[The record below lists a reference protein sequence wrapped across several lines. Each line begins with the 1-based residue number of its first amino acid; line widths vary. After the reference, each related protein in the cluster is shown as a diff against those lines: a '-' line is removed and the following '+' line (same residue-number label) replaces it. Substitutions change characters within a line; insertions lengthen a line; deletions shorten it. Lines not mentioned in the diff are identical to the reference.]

1 MAGALPGAACGVAR
15 RERAATRGM
24 AGARRG
30 RDVRVEAGRHAAR
43 RISPCGMPRH
53 ERGMSAAWAAS
64 YVSCIPRAGH
74 VRRIRRT
81 HPAHPARTRATPA
94 ETKPD
99 RKRLEPGS
107 ERFGAQTA
115 KPLFVL

>member
-30 RDVRVEAGRHAAR
+30 RDVRVEAGRHAPAVFR
-43 RISPCGMPRH
+43 RAVC
-53 ERGMSAAWAAS
+53 RGMSAAWAAS

>member
-1 MAGALPGAACGVAR
+1 MSRGGSARRRVAWPAPGAGATFASRPA
-15 RERAATRGM
+15 
-24 AGARRG
+24 
-30 RDVRVEAGRHAAR
+30 
-43 RISPCGMPRH
+43 GMPPAVFRRAVC
-53 ERGMSAAWAAS
+53 RGMSAAWAAS

>member
-1 MAGALPGAACGVAR
+1 MAWPALGAGATFASRPA
-15 RERAATRGM
+15 
-24 AGARRG
+24 
-30 RDVRVEAGRHAAR
+30 
-43 RISPCGMPRH
+43 GMPPAVFRRAVC
-53 ERGMSAAWAAS
+53 RGMSAAWAAS